1 MGKYKKRSALSTAS
15 VVVDDGNRF
24 VIEISNAELGG
35 VNGIMRLLFSGA
47 NDAFPSVGLVKAYF
61 NYEEKDEKE
70 ALAQGNKIYGERK
83 SYFLDKNG
91 VENPLNPSAWYS
103 NENMDNSLKA
113 DERAYYEKLLSD
125 KGVEETRADAILRG
139 PLVVI

>member
-1 MGKYKKRSALSTAS
+1 M
-15 VVVDDGNRF
+15 
-24 VIEISNAELGG
+24 
-35 VNGIMRLLFSGA
+35 
-47 NDAFPSVGLVKAYF
+47 
-61 NYEEKDEKE
+61 
-70 ALAQGNKIYGERK
+70 AQGNKIYGERK

-91 VENPLNPSAWYS
+91 VENPLNPSDWYS